1 MKLVAGSRGSRL
13 ALKQVDIVASKL
25 RGVNPPVN
33 VETLIVKTAGDVF
46 RDRPIASID
55 QKGVFSRAIDEAVL
69 RGEVD
74 FAVHSMKDLPNE
86 LPHGTSICAIPER
99 ASPFEVLVS
108 VNYGSLDELPPG
120 AVVGTSS
127 PRRTAQILHVRGE
140 IEVKLIRGNVD
151 TRLKKLE
158 EGQYDALILAEAGL
172 ARLGREDVI
181 KERLSLREFTPPA
194 GQGALA
200 IVARE
205 EDDEVKKVLNQITHP
220 PSWAAIEA
228 ERAFIDVMG
237 GGCKVPLG
245 VNVQLSEEMTLY
257 ASLLSPDGRVRHQ
270 FSTSGDGTDPR
281 KFGRKAAIEM
291 MEQGASRLIE
301 RWS

>member
-1 MKLVAGSRGSRL
+1 MKLVVGSRGSRL

-25 RGVNPPVN
+25 GGINPPVN

-46 RDRPIASID
+46 RDRPITSID
-55 QKGVFSRAIDEAVL
+55 QKGVFSKAIDEAVL
-69 RGEVD
+69 RGEAD

-86 LPHGTSICAIPER
+86 LPPGTSICAIPER
-99 ASPFEVLVS
+99 ASPYEVLVS
-108 VNYGSLDELPPG
+108 PMYGSLGELPPG

-127 PRRTAQILHVRGE
+127 PRRTAQILHMRGE
-140 IEVKLIRGNVD
+140 VEVKLIRGNVD
-151 TRLKKLE
+151 TRLRKLE

-205 EDDEVKKVLNQITHP
+205 EDDDVKKVLNQITHP

-228 ERAFIDVMG
+228 ERAFIDAIG
-237 GGCKVPLG
+237 GGCSIPLG
-245 VNVQLSEEMTLY
+245 VNVQLTEEMTIY

-270 FSTSGDGTDPR
+270 FSTSGDGAHPR
-281 KFGRKAAIEM
+281 KFGWKAAIEM

>member
-46 RDRPIASID
+46 RDRPITSID
-55 QKGVFSRAIDEAVL
+55 QKGVFSKAIDEAVL
-69 RGEVD
+69 RGEAD

-140 IEVKLIRGNVD
+140 VEVKLIRGNVD
-151 TRLKKLE
+151 TRLRKLE
-158 EGQYDALILAEAGL
+158 EGQIWDPHSLLGPLKPPPGAVPQRSLRRYRISSRYPDLLSL
-172 ARLGREDVI
+172 TLGR
-181 KERLSLREFTPPA
+181 
-194 GQGALA
+194 
-200 IVARE
+200 
-205 EDDEVKKVLNQITHP
+205 
-220 PSWAAIEA
+220 
-228 ERAFIDVMG
+228 
-237 GGCKVPLG
+237 
-245 VNVQLSEEMTLY
+245 
-257 ASLLSPDGRVRHQ
+257 
-270 FSTSGDGTDPR
+270 
-281 KFGRKAAIEM
+281 
-291 MEQGASRLIE
+291 
-301 RWS
+301 